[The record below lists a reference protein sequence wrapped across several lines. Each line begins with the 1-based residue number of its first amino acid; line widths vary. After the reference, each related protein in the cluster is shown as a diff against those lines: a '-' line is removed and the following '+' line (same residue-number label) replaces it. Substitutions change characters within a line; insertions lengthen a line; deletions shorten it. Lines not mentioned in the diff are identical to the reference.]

1 MANRVNVNIN
11 VNDHSR
17 AGLAALRQNMNRMQ
31 RDVRRA
37 GGRINFNVT
46 IDPGTS
52 RRDLRRIQRQLR
64 GQPVTIT
71 TRLDPP
77 TPPPRTMRQRIQRAL
92 GAPIRV
98 PVRLA
103 TRGMVASA
111 RGPIRSL
118 GGLVS
123 GTLQDGVGQG
133 LIQGF
138 KAGGPIGAAV
148 LLAVLLGTASLIGAA
163 LSGLLITALG
173 AAFVGV
179 AGVSAAMSDRVQ
191 AKWKDTLGTLKELF
205 RDVGE
210 PMIPVLEHA
219 LDTLTSMAEKA
230 APALKRAI
238 EETAPATQ
246 QFIDNMLKGFE
257 SFGKAA
263 FGPIM
268 DAWNVFAPIFGEEW
282 DEFMDELGNSFAD
295 MAKLV
300 KDHPTEI
307 AAALDIVFEAIDLL
321 VDTITF
327 FGKMWVS
334 TMQNVGDSIGVLLQ
348 VIGGLVN
355 GALTAFEGILFGA
368 EKAFGWIPGIGDKL
382 SDAKSAFSNFRETTM
397 GKLED
402 MANAAFG
409 WDDALNKAN
418 RTRKLKA
425 DINEWNAK
433 LTRAKEKLKNT
444 ANTKAQAKLRADI
457 TDLNNKIAAA
467 RAKLN
472 SLNGKTATT
481 YVRTVQ
487 YGIGAEAANAA
498 RRAMGGII
506 AGAQNGGVRS
516 NLTMVGEAGPEL
528 VQLPPGSRVRTAGDT
543 RRIMGQGGAGFGA
556 HAAGPA
562 GKLFIDAAGDDLS
575 QLLLK
580 VLRHAI
586 RDQGGDVQVVL
597 GRG

>member
-64 GQPVTIT
+64 GHPVTIT

-77 TPPPRTMRQRIQRAL
+77 TPPVRTTRQRIQRAL

-103 TRGMVASA
+103 TRGMVAGA

-133 LIQGF
+133 LINGF
-138 KAGGPIGAAV
+138 KAGGPIGAAF
-148 LLAVLLGTASLIGAA
+148 LAAIILGTLSLIGAA
-163 LSGLLITALG
+163 LSGLIVTALG

-179 AGVSAAMSDRVQ
+179 AGISAAMSDRVQ
-191 AKWKDTLGTLKELF
+191 AKWKDTLANLKELF
-205 RDVGE
+205 ADVGE
-210 PMIPVLEHA
+210 PLIPVLERA
-219 LDTLTSMAEKA
+219 LDTVNQMAEKA
-230 APALKRAI
+230 APALKKAM
-238 EETAPATQ
+238 EDTAPATEK
-246 QFIDNMLKGFE
+246 FIQAILKGFE
-257 SFGKAA
+257 SFGKNA
-263 FGPIM
+263 FKPIM
-268 DAWNVFAPIFGEEW
+268 DAWNVFAPVFGELW
-282 DEFMDELGNSFAD
+282 NEFMGELGSSFGEMAD
-295 MAKLV
+295 LV
-300 KDHPTEI
+300 KEHPTEI
-307 AAALDIVFEAIDLL
+307 AAAIEIVFEAIELIIDA
-321 VDTITF
+321 ITF
-327 FGKMWVS
+327 FGKTWVF
-334 TMQNVGDSIGVLLQ
+334 TMQTVGDAIGIVLQ
-348 VIGGLVN
+348 IIGGLLN
-355 GALTAFEGILFGA
+355 GALLAFEGILFGA

-382 SDAKSAFSNFRETTM
+382 GDAKNAFSNFRETTM

-418 RTRKLKA
+418 RKRRLSA
-425 DINEWNAK
+425 DISSWEEKLRRARESLKKTTSQKAKAK
-433 LTRAKEKLKNT
+433 LE
-444 ANTKAQAKLRADI
+444 ANIK
-457 TDLNNKIAAA
+457 DLERKIASA
-467 RAKLN
+467 REQLN
-472 SLNGKTATT
+472 ALNGKTSTT
-481 YVRTVQ
+481 YVNTVYTSTAQ
-487 YGIGAEAANAA
+487 GGHPTQR
-498 RRAMGGII
+498 RRAMGGVI
-506 AGAQNGGVRS
+506 GAAQTGGIRS
-516 NLTMVGEAGPEL
+516 NLTLVGEAGPEI
-528 VQLPPGSRVRTAGDT
+528 VHLPAGSRVRSNPDT
-543 RRIMGQGGAGFGA
+543 RRMMGQGGQ
-556 HAAGPA
+556 GPA
-562 GKLFIDAAGDDLS
+562 VGRLFIDAAGDDLS

-580 VLRHAI
+580 ILRHAI

>member
-64 GQPVTIT
+64 GHPVTIT

-77 TPPPRTMRQRIQRAL
+77 TPPVRTTRQRIQRAL

-103 TRGMVASA
+103 TRGMVAGA

-133 LIQGF
+133 LINGF
-138 KAGGPIGAAV
+138 KAGGPIGAAF
-148 LLAVLLGTASLIGAA
+148 LAAIILGALSLIGAA
-163 LSGLLITALG
+163 LSGLIVTALG

-179 AGVSAAMSDRVQ
+179 AGISAAMSDRVQ
-191 AKWKDTLGTLKELF
+191 AKWKDTLANLKELF
-205 RDVGE
+205 ADVGE
-210 PMIPVLEHA
+210 PLIPVLERA
-219 LDTLTSMAEKA
+219 LDTVNQMAEKA
-230 APALKRAI
+230 APALKKAM
-238 EETAPATQ
+238 EDTAPATEK
-246 QFIDNMLKGFE
+246 FIQAILKGFE
-257 SFGKAA
+257 SFGKNA
-263 FGPIM
+263 FKPIM
-268 DAWNVFAPIFGEEW
+268 DAWNVFAPVFGELW
-282 DEFMDELGNSFAD
+282 NEFMGELGSSFGEMAD
-295 MAKLV
+295 LV
-300 KDHPTEI
+300 KEHPTEI
-307 AAALDIVFEAIDLL
+307 AAAIEIVFEAIELIIDA
-321 VDTITF
+321 ITF
-327 FGKMWVS
+327 FGKTWVF
-334 TMQNVGDSIGVLLQ
+334 TMQTVGDAIGIVLQ
-348 VIGGLVN
+348 IIGGLLN
-355 GALTAFEGILFGA
+355 GALLAFEGILFGA

-382 SDAKSAFSNFRETTM
+382 GDAKNAFSNFRETTM

-418 RTRKLKA
+418 RKRRLSA
-425 DINEWNAK
+425 DISSWEEKLRRARESLKKTTSQKAKAK
-433 LTRAKEKLKNT
+433 LE
-444 ANTKAQAKLRADI
+444 ANIK
-457 TDLNNKIAAA
+457 DLERKIASA
-467 RAKLN
+467 REQLN
-472 SLNGKTATT
+472 ALNGKTSTT
-481 YVRTVQ
+481 YVNTVYTSTAQ
-487 YGIGAEAANAA
+487 GGHPTQR
-498 RRAMGGII
+498 RRAMGGVI
-506 AGAQNGGVRS
+506 GAAQTGGIRS
-516 NLTMVGEAGPEL
+516 NLTLVGEAGPEI
-528 VQLPPGSRVRTAGDT
+528 VHLPAGSRVRSNPDT
-543 RRIMGQGGAGFGA
+543 RRMMGQGGQ
-556 HAAGPA
+556 GPA
-562 GKLFIDAAGDDLS
+562 VGRLFIDAAGDDLS

-580 VLRHAI
+580 ILRHAI

>member
-37 GGRINFNVT
+37 GGRINFNVN

-77 TPPPRTMRQRIQRAL
+77 TPPVRTTRQRIQRAL

-111 RGPIRSL
+111 RGPVRSL

-138 KAGGPIGAAV
+138 KAGGPIGAAF
-148 LLAVLLGTASLIGAA
+148 LAAILLGTLSLIGAA
-163 LSGLLITALG
+163 LSGLIVTALG

-179 AGVSAAMSDRVQ
+179 AGVSAAMSDRVK
-191 AKWKDTLGTLKELF
+191 AKWSETLGTLKELF
-205 RDVGE
+205 ADVGT
-210 PMIPVLEHA
+210 PLIPVLERA
-219 LDTLTSMAEKA
+219 LDTLTSMAERA
-230 APALKRAI
+230 APALKKAV
-238 EETAPATQ
+238 EETAPATEK
-246 QFIDNMLKGFE
+246 FIQSLMKGFE

-268 DAWNVFAPIFGEEW
+268 EAWNVFAPVFGELW
-282 DEFMDELGNSFAD
+282 NEFMGELGDSFGEMAD
-295 MAKLV
+295 LV
-300 KDHPTEI
+300 KEHPTEI
-307 AAALDIVFEAIDLL
+307 AAAIEIIFEAIEL
-321 VDTITF
+321 VIDTITF
-327 FGKMWVS
+327 FGKMWVF
-334 TMQNVGDSIGVLLQ
+334 TMQNAGDAVGVLLQ
-348 VIGGLVN
+348 VIGGLLN

-402 MANAAFG
+402 ITNTAFG
-409 WDDALNKAN
+409 LDDALNKAN
-418 RTRKLKA
+418 KRRRLTA
-425 DINEWNAK
+425 DISSWQSS
-433 LTRAKEKLKNT
+433 LS
-444 ANTKAQAKLRADI
+444 KARADLKK
-457 TDLNNKIAAA
+457 TTSQKA
-467 RAKLN
+467 RAKLEAN
-472 SLNGKTATT
+472 IRDLERKIASARSQLNALNGKTSTT
-481 YVRTVQ
+481 YVNTVYTSTSQ
-487 YGIGAEAANAA
+487 GGHPTQR
-498 RRAMGGII
+498 RRAMGGVI
-506 AGAQNGGVRS
+506 GSAQTGGIRS
-516 NLTMVGEAGPEL
+516 NLTLVGEAGPEI
-528 VQLPPGSRVRTAGDT
+528 VHLPAGSRVRSNPDS
-543 RRIMGQGGAGFGA
+543 RRMMSRSAQPS
-556 HAAGPA
+556 AAGR
-562 GKLFIDAAGDDLS
+562 LFIDAAGDDLS

-580 VLRHAI
+580 ILRHAI